1 MLNRIVIINSE
12 LYAKADILIGDTNS
26 IQLEADS
33 NVGKSSLINT
43 LNFLYIID
51 QGKMLFE
58 GDRKLKESIK
68 HYFKTINQSFV
79 IFEINKSGYTYCILV
94 KANANFELE
103 YYKFNS
109 SYKEEYFFER
119 TDRGFSPISFEKIV
133 ANLLLK
139 THSKPEQLKPDEL
152 YDIVYSKKAE
162 NKPVVLTTDKI
173 SRTGKSHSNSFTKI
187 YHFLLKSSDID
198 EPEFKDSLLIAAN
211 VNEETLPVFAN
222 NTNKKVEKL
231 RETEQEVKNLR
242 AIQEEFKILKKQ
254 NDDFN
259 AIKRLSA
266 ELKNT
271 FVQQFNKETK
281 DIAKQLAYD
290 SDLQRGIRT
299 LTIKITETLS
309 KQYTEHKQNETKFNT
324 LAEGEGRNLKKV
336 TDELLIIDQF
346 KKGSLPY
353 SGLLNEVDKFKEE
366 NTHLLSELQ
375 KIKKEKITEPQLKLE
390 IGKLQTQFNQLEKKG
405 KEFDKILGQNISDNV
420 EVKQKLNS
428 ILHPKILELN
438 TDKTDFKK
446 VTKITELLKIFDGE
460 INISGITIDPIETI
474 DEVREFFK
482 DIKEQLE
489 AKKKTLE
496 FVKDTVTKEGKQKDV
511 EKLLNEKQQL
521 LDKIENRAIY
531 AAEQEEI
538 QGRINDYKSKEL
550 DSKTK
555 AFDVEQDI
563 KKTQILLTTEEK
575 KRDNLKIRDRIIK
588 EHFERT
594 KEFDL
599 PDTEV
604 ILNKNID
611 EAYSELLNQIGE
623 LNKKKHSR
631 FELYVLVNKD
641 LKIDEKDI
649 DRFIQ
654 KVQQKV
660 DNIKDLDSIYKD
672 LLQLV
677 YTEFTKPTSDFL
689 DKYNHFQR
697 FITDYNKELEDF
709 PVSNI
714 TKLSIVAS
722 DVQKEIQAL
731 TRISKLDQRAD
742 LFTTSL
748 EQTESIKAL
757 EDKIREN
764 REIKFSELFE
774 LKISLEIDGVKKPP
788 IDLSKQ
794 VESRATDRVLKL
806 FLFLSIIRRLVH
818 NAPDNKIVLYID
830 ELGEIGPHNVRQ
842 IVNYCIKYN
851 FIPIFAAPRQIE
863 GIEKYYVI
871 KKSSKK
877 QPLKVDSANVKSIRY
892 KNAKSL
898 IS

>member
-12 LYAKADILIGDTNS
+12 LYSKADILIGDSNS

-51 QGKMLFE
+51 QRHMLFE

-68 HYFKTINQSFV
+68 HYFKSVNQSFI

-119 TDRGFSPISFEKIV
+119 TDKGFAPISFEKVV
-133 ANLLLK
+133 ASLLLK
-139 THSKPEQLKPDEL
+139 TQSKPEQLKTDEL

-162 NKPVVLTTDKI
+162 NKPVVWTTDKI
-173 SRTGKSHSNSFTKI
+173 SRSGKSISNSFTKI

-198 EPEFKDSLLIAAN
+198 ESKFKEALLIAAN
-211 VNEETLPVFAN
+211 VSDETLPVFAN
-222 NTNKKVEKL
+222 NTNKKIEKL
-231 RETEQEVKNLR
+231 RETEREVKNLK
-242 AIQEEFKILKKQ
+242 AIKEEFKLLKKQ
-254 NDDFN
+254 NDDYN
-259 AIKRLSA
+259 AIYRLCA

-271 FVQQFNKETK
+271 FIQQFNKETQS
-281 DIAKQLAYD
+281 ITTQLDYH

-299 LTIKITETLS
+299 LRSKIDETLG
-309 KQYTEHKQNETKFNT
+309 KQFTEQKQNETKFAT
-324 LAEGEGRNLKKV
+324 LSEAEEKNIIAVNR
-336 TDELLIIDQF
+336 ELEIIDQYE
-346 KKGSLPY
+346 KGSLPY
-353 SGLLNEVDKFKEE
+353 DGLITELEKLKED
-366 NTHLLSELQ
+366 NTSLLSELN
-375 KIKKEKITEPQLKLE
+375 KIKKEKITESQLQIEVEK
-390 IGKLQTQFNQLEKKG
+390 IKLQISNLEKKYNR
-405 KEFDKILGQNISDNV
+405 FDKILGQNISDNI
-420 EVKQKLNS
+420 EVKRKLNS
-428 ILHPKILELN
+428 ILSSKILELN
-438 TDKTDFKK
+438 SDKKLLKK
-446 VTKITELLKIFDGE
+446 VTETSDLLKIFDGE
-460 INISGITIDPIETI
+460 INIDDLKIEPIETI
-474 DEVREFFK
+474 DDVR
-482 DIKEQLE
+482 DALNLL
-489 AKKKTLE
+489 KKQFDERSKTLE
-496 FVKDTVTKEGKQKDV
+496 FVKYTNLKQSEQIKI
-511 EKLLNEKQQL
+511 ENQIKNLQQL
-521 LDKIENRAIY
+521 FDKIENRENYIIERGKIQELISGY
-531 AAEQEEI
+531 KIQELAAKEQAFQTEQEI
-538 QGRINDYKSKEL
+538 
-550 DSKTK
+550 
-555 AFDVEQDI
+555 V
-563 KKTQILLTTEEK
+563 KTQIFLRSEEQK
-575 KRDNLKIRDRIIK
+575 VKNIEDRERTIKGNFDRIK
-588 EHFERT
+588 D
-594 KEFDL
+594 FDL
-599 PDTEV
+599 KLTEV
-604 ILNKNID
+604 VLNKNID
-611 EAYSELLNQIGE
+611 EAYTDLIAKINE
-623 LNKKKHSR
+623 LNKKELSR
-631 FELYVLVNKD
+631 YELYVFVNRD

-649 DRFIQ
+649 NQFIQ
-654 KVQQKV
+654 KVQQKI
-660 DNIKDLDSIYKD
+660 DNIIDLDSIYKD

-722 DVQKEIQAL
+722 DVQKEIQTL
-731 TRISKLDQRAD
+731 TRISKLDNKAD
-742 LFTTSL
+742 LFFTSM

-764 REIKFSELFE
+764 KEIKFSELFE
-774 LKISLEIDGVKKPP
+774 LKISIEIDGVKKPP

-842 IVNYCIKYN
+842 IINYCIKYN

-863 GIEKYYVI
+863 GVEKYYVI

-892 KNAKSL
+892 KNAEPTVL
-898 IS
+898 